1 MNLICPHSSIFPI
14 FAKLIFK
21 DMDSNNKKKS
31 QPIWLYAILGVLA
44 LALVFLLVRN
54 GSMKSDLKDLEA
66 EKELQRLDFQAE
78 VDSLMKVHNDLK
90 ESYGELSLELAEK
103 DSIIQAD
110 AVEIKKLL
118 DSQWDYNR
126 IKKKLASLQ
135 NISQKYV
142 RQMDSLYTVNREL
155 VAENERMREQVQAE
169 RRENSN
175 LSRQKEEL
183 TNKVNQAA
191 TLKLFNYSAQAVRF
205 KGGSKESATDRA
217 DRAERIRIDFTVAA
231 NELIQ
236 PGSKVFYVRIADPKK
251 AIISKGTGDE
261 YAFQSNG
268 ETLQFTE
275 KVRVNYE
282 GKETDVR
289 AYYTKPADREF
300 MPGTYFIDV
309 YEQGGKLIGQT
320 AIDLK

>member
-1 MNLICPHSSIFPI
+1 
-14 FAKLIFK
+14 
-21 DMDSNNKKKS
+21 MDNQNNKNGKNRTL
-31 QPIWLYAILGVLA
+31 LYALLAALA
-44 LALVFLLVRN
+44 LALVFVIILASKNSSIKGNLQQ
-54 GSMKSDLKDLEA
+54 LEA
-66 EKELQRLDFQAE
+66 EKEMQRQDFQAE
-78 VDSLMKVHNDLK
+78 VDSLMKVHNELK
-90 ESYGELSLELAEK
+90 ESYGELSQELAEK

-135 NISQKYV
+135 TISQKYV

-155 VAENERMREQVQAE
+155 VAENERTREEFQAE
-169 RRENSN
+169 RRQNSS
-175 LSRQKEEL
+175 LTKQKEEL

-191 TLKLFNYSAQAVRF
+191 TMKISNYTAQAVRF
-205 KGGSKESATDRA
+205 KGGGKETPTDRA
-217 DRAERIRIDFTVAA
+217 ERAERIRLDFTVAA
-231 NELIQ
+231 NDLIQ
-236 PGSKVFYVRIADPKK
+236 PGTKLFYVRIADPRR

-275 KVRVNYE
+275 KVRVNYD
-282 GKETDVR
+282 GKETAVR
-289 AYYTKPADREF
+289 AYYTKPDAYEM

>member
-1 MNLICPHSSIFPI
+1 
-14 FAKLIFK
+14 
-21 DMDSNNKKKS
+21 MDSENKRRS
-31 QPIWLYAILGVLA
+31 NQPIWLYAILGLLA
-44 LALVFLLVRN
+44 IAFVFLLVRN
-54 GSMKSDLKDLEA
+54 SSIKGNLKELEA
-66 EKELQRLDFQAE
+66 EKEMQRLDFQAE
-78 VDSLMKVHNDLK
+78 VDSLMKVHNELK

-126 IKKKLASLQ
+126 IKKKLANLQ
-135 NISQKYV
+135 DISQRYV

-155 VAENERMREQVQAE
+155 VAENERIREEFQAE
-169 RRENSN
+169 RRQNTN
-175 LSRQKEEL
+175 LTRQKEEL

-191 TLKLFNYSAQAVRF
+191 TMKISNYRAKAVRF
-205 KGGSKESATDRA
+205 KGGGKESDTDRA
-217 DRAERIRIDFTVAA
+217 SRAERIRIDFTVAA
-231 NELIQ
+231 NELIE
-236 PGSKVFYVRIADPKK
+236 PGTKLFYVRIADPKR

-261 YAFQSNG
+261 YAFKSNG

-275 KVRVNYE
+275 KVRVNYD
-282 GKETDVR
+282 GTETAVR
-289 AYYTKPADREF
+289 AYYVKPDAYEL

-320 AIDLK
+320 TVDLK

>member
-1 MNLICPHSSIFPI
+1 
-14 FAKLIFK
+14 
-21 DMDSNNKKKS
+21 MDNQNNKNGKNRTL
-31 QPIWLYAILGVLA
+31 LYALLAALA
-44 LALVFLLVRN
+44 LALVFVIILASKNSSIKGNLQQ
-54 GSMKSDLKDLEA
+54 LEA
-66 EKELQRLDFQAE
+66 EKEMQRQDFQAE
-78 VDSLMKVHNDLK
+78 VDSLMKVHNELK
-90 ESYGELSLELAEK
+90 ESYGELSQELAEK

-135 NISQKYV
+135 TISQKYV

-155 VAENERMREQVQAE
+155 VAENERIREEFQAE
-169 RRENSN
+169 RRQNSS
-175 LSRQKEEL
+175 LTKQKEEL

-191 TLKLFNYSAQAVRF
+191 TMKISNYTAQAVRF
-205 KGGSKESATDRA
+205 KGGGKETPTDRA
-217 DRAERIRIDFTVAA
+217 ERAERIRLDFTVAA
-231 NELIQ
+231 NDLIQ
-236 PGSKVFYVRIADPKK
+236 PGTKLFYVRIADPRR
-251 AIISKGTGDE
+251 AIISKGTGDD

-275 KVRVNYE
+275 KGRVNYD
-282 GKETDVR
+282 GKETAVR
-289 AYYTKPADREF
+289 AYYTKPDAYEM

>member
-1 MNLICPHSSIFPI
+1 
-14 FAKLIFK
+14 
-21 DMDSNNKKKS
+21 MDSENKKKAK
-31 QPIWLYAILGVLA
+31 QPYWLYAILGLLA
-44 LALVFLLVRN
+44 IALVVLLVRN
-54 GSMKSDLKDLEA
+54 SSMKSDLTALEA
-66 EKELQRLDFQAE
+66 EKELQRADFQAE

-118 DSQWDYNR
+118 DSQWDYYR
-126 IKKKLASLQ
+126 IKKKVESLQ
-135 NISQKYV
+135 IISQKYV

-155 VAENERMREQVQAE
+155 VAENERIREEYLAE
-169 RRENSN
+169 RRENTN

-183 TNKVNQAA
+183 TSMVNQAA
-191 TLKLFNYSAQAVRF
+191 TMKLFNYSAQAVRF
-205 KGGSKESATDRA
+205 KSGSKESTTDRA

-231 NELIQ
+231 NDLIQ
-236 PGSKVFYVRIADPKK
+236 SGSKLFYVRIADPTK
-251 AIISKGTGDE
+251 AIICKGTGDE

-282 GKETDVR
+282 GKETPVR
-289 AYYTKPADREF
+289 AYYTKPADKQLR
-300 MPGTYFIDV
+300 PGTYFIDI

-320 AIDLK
+320 SIDLK

>member
-1 MNLICPHSSIFPI
+1 METEN
-14 FAKLIFK
+14 K
-21 DMDSNNKKKS
+21 KKKS

-44 LALVFLLVRN
+44 IALAFLLVRN
-54 GSMKSDLKDLEA
+54 SSLKTENESLEA
-66 EKELQRLDFQAE
+66 EKEMQRLDFQAE
-78 VDSLMKVHNDLK
+78 VDSLMKVHNELK
-90 ESYGELSLELAEK
+90 DNYSELSQQLVEK

-118 DSQWDYNR
+118 DSQWDYYQV
-126 IKKKLASLQ
+126 KKKLAALQ
-135 NISQKYV
+135 KISQHYV

-155 VAENERMREQVQAE
+155 VAENERIREEFQNE
-169 RRENSN
+169 RRQNTN
-175 LSRQKEEL
+175 LTRQKEEL

-205 KGGSKESATDRA
+205 KGNGGETATDRA
-217 DRAERIRIDFTVAA
+217 SRAERIRIDFTVAA
-231 NELIQ
+231 NDIVQ
-236 PGSKVFYVRIADPKK
+236 PGTKLFYVRIANPNR

-261 YAFQSNG
+261 YSFKSNG

-275 KVRVNYE
+275 KVRVNYD
-282 GKETDVR
+282 GKETAVR
-289 AYYTKPADREF
+289 AYYVKPDAYEM

-309 YEQGGKLIGQT
+309 YEEGGKLIGQT

>member
-1 MNLICPHSSIFPI
+1 MESEN
-14 FAKLIFK
+14 
-21 DMDSNNKKKS
+21 MKKKN
-31 QPIWLYAILGVLA
+31 QPIWLYAILGA
-44 LALVFLLVRN
+44 LAIALVVLLVRN
-54 GSMKSDLKDLEA
+54 SSLRSDKEALEA
-66 EKELQRLDFQAE
+66 EKEMQRLDFQAE

-90 ESYGELSLELAEK
+90 NNYGELSQQLAEK

-118 DSQWDYNR
+118 DSQWEYNR
-126 IKKKLASLQ
+126 VKKKLAALQ
-135 NISQKYV
+135 EISQRYV

-155 VAENERMREQVQAE
+155 VAENERIREEFQNE
-169 RRENSN
+169 RRQNTN
-175 LSRQKEEL
+175 LTRQAEEL

-205 KGGSKESATDRA
+205 KGNGGETATDRA
-217 DRAERIRIDFTVAA
+217 SRAERIRIDFTVAA
-231 NELIQ
+231 NDIVQ
-236 PGSKVFYVRIADPKK
+236 PGTKLFYVRIADPSR

-261 YAFQSNG
+261 YSFKSNG

-282 GKETDVR
+282 GKETAVR
-289 AYYTKPADREF
+289 AYYVKPDGVEM
-300 MPGTYFIDV
+300 MPGTYFIDG

>member
-1 MNLICPHSSIFPI
+1 
-14 FAKLIFK
+14 
-21 DMDSNNKKKS
+21 MDSENKKKTN
-31 QPIWLYAILGVLA
+31 QPYWLYALLGLLVIGLII
-44 LALVFLLVRN
+44 ALVRM
-54 GSMKSDLKDLEA
+54 SSYKSEKEVLEA
-66 EKELQRLDFQAE
+66 EKEMQRLDFQAE
-78 VDSLMKVHNDLK
+78 VDSLMKVHNELK

-126 IKKKLASLQ
+126 IKKKVAALQ
-135 NISQKYV
+135 DISQRYV

-155 VAENERMREQVQAE
+155 VAENERIREEFQAE
-169 RRENSN
+169 RRQNTT
-175 LSRQKEEL
+175 LTRQKEEL

-191 TLKLFNYSAQAVRF
+191 TMRISNYKAKAVRF
-205 KGGSKESATDRA
+205 KGSGKESDTDRA
-217 DRAERIRIDFTVAA
+217 SRAERIRIDFNVAA
-231 NELIQ
+231 NELIE
-236 PGSKVFYVRIADPKK
+236 PGTKLFYVRIADPKR

-261 YAFQSNG
+261 YSFKSNG

-275 KVRVNYE
+275 KVRVNYD
-282 GKETDVR
+282 GTETAVR
-289 AYYTKPADREF
+289 AYYVKPDAYEL

-320 AIDLK
+320 TVDLK

>member
-1 MNLICPHSSIFPI
+1 
-14 FAKLIFK
+14 
-21 DMDSNNKKKS
+21 MDSENKKKS
-31 QPIWLYAILGVLA
+31 KQPYWLYALLGLLVIGLII
-44 LALVFLLVRN
+44 ALVSRSSL
-54 GSMKSDLKDLEA
+54 KSEKEALEA
-66 EKELQRLDFQAE
+66 EKEMQRLDFQAE
-78 VDSLMKVHNDLK
+78 VDSLMRVHNELK

-126 IKKKLASLQ
+126 IKKKLANLQ
-135 NISQKYV
+135 DISQRYV

-155 VAENERMREQVQAE
+155 VAENERIREEFQAE
-169 RRENSN
+169 RRQNTT
-175 LSRQKEEL
+175 LTRQKEEL

-191 TLKLFNYSAQAVRF
+191 TMRISNYKDKAVRF
-205 KGGSKESATDRA
+205 KGSGKESDTDRA
-217 DRAERIRIDFTVAA
+217 SRTERIRIDFNVAA
-231 NELIQ
+231 NELIE
-236 PGSKVFYVRIADPKK
+236 PGTKLFYVRIADPKR

-261 YAFQSNG
+261 YSFKSNG

-275 KVRVNYE
+275 KVRVNYD
-282 GKETDVR
+282 GTETAVR
-289 AYYTKPADREF
+289 AYYVKPDAYEL

-320 AIDLK
+320 TVDLK